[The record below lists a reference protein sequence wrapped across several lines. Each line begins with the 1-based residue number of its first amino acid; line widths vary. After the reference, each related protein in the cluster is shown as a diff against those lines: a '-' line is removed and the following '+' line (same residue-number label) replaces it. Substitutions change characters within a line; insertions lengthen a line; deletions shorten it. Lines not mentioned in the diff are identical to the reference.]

1 MQDNIK
7 TVNELEFAIFCIEN
21 LARRFNV
28 SGVEMY
34 RLLAEKSNIL
44 ADYIVPGYETLHTQ
58 DKEYILDELVEVMQE
73 RGISV

>member
-7 TVNELEFAIFCIEN
+7 NANELEFAVFCIEN
-21 LARRFNV
+21 LAQRFNIT
-28 SGVEMY
+28 GAEMY
-34 RLLAEKSNIL
+34 RLLAEKSSIL

-58 DKEYILDELVEVMQE
+58 DKEYILDELAEVMRE